1 LVSWG
6 KCAHNVHLS
15 YNLQS
20 VELEPVELEPVELE
34 PVELEPVEL
43 AIDGS
48 ILVMDLSIYN

>member
-34 PVELEPVEL
+34 